1 MTRKQRQNAE
11 GKKKVVSSAVE
22 EDDDVEKKV
31 YLLTNLGGQAE
42 DHQPREHG
50 DEAQNQSGGGAED
63 ESGGSKE
70 EESEGTSEEEE
81 EEEEDTDNGLELQ
94 SEEHIR
100 TELCSMS
107 FEDIMK
113 LQQQVGTK
121 VFNEVAYNRKKCQEV
136 SSKKRLNKNR
146 PMEISAKK
154 PPSFLRQVIPV
165 KKSTWRDPR
174 FDSLSGEYKPEIFE
188 MTYKFINDLKHREK
202 EIIKRQLKKTKNT
215 SQRKERLQFL
225 LRRLETQ
232 EQARQ
237 SQEQQ
242 RKRELQF
249 KNRQRER
256 ASRGERP
263 FFLKKCKSKS
273 STRRPDPQD
282 AVSFHSHI
290 LCFHS
295 RLLLLE
301 AA

>member
-11 GKKKVVSSAVE
+11 GKNKVVSSAVE

-42 DHQPREHG
+42 DHQPREHS
-50 DEAQNQSGGGAED
+50 DEAQNQSAGGAED

-81 EEEEDTDNGLELQ
+81 DTDNGIELQ
-94 SEEHIR
+94 SGEHIR

-107 FEDIMK
+107 FEEIMK

-136 SSKKRLNKNR
+136 SNKKRLNKNR

-165 KKSTWRDPR
+165 KKSTRRDPR

-232 EQARQ
+232 EQARH

-242 RKRELQF
+242 RERELQF

-263 FFLKKCKSKS
+263 FFLKKS
-273 STRRPDPQD
+273 
-282 AVSFHSHI
+282 AVSN
-290 LCFHS
+290 
-295 RLLLLE
+295 E
-301 AA
+301 QE

>member
-1 MTRKQRQNAE
+1 MTKKQRQNAE
-11 GKKKVVSSAVE
+11 GKKKVVSSGVE
-22 EDDDVEKKV
+22 EDDVVEKKV
-31 YLLTNLGGQAE
+31 YLLTNLGGEAE
-42 DHQPREHG
+42 DLQPREHG
-50 DEAQNQSGGGAED
+50 NEAQNQSGGGAED

-70 EESEGTSEEEE
+70 EESEGTSEE
-81 EEEEDTDNGLELQ
+81 DTDDGIELQ
-94 SEEHIR
+94 SKEHIR
-100 TELCSMS
+100 KELRNMS

-136 SSKKRLNKNR
+136 SNKKRLNKNR
-146 PMEISAKK
+146 PMEMSAKK

-165 KKSTWRDPR
+165 KKSTRRDPR

-242 RKRELQF
+242 RERELQF

-273 STRRPDPQD
+273 STRPPDPQD
-282 AVSFHSHI
+282 AVSCHSHI
-290 LCFHS
+290 LCFYTS
-295 RLLLLE
+295 FVTS
-301 AA
+301 